1 MKSIYIR
8 CSEEVAE
15 LAKALAEKENRSV
28 NKQIIHMIRSL
39 AQEKNISLPA
49 EKAGEPVIKKHAH
62 GLESWAV
69 DANGSPVEATDEST
83 VGLRGLVGR
92 NSKVLDRTSSD

>member
-8 CSEEVAE
+8 CSDEVSE

-39 AQEKNISLPA
+39 AQEKNISILPTT
-49 EKAGEPVIKKHAH
+49 E
-62 GLESWAV
+62 LESELESENELKDETIGIEGW
-69 DANGSPVEATDEST
+69 DANGSPVETR

-92 NSKVLDRTSSD
+92 NSKVHDHTSND

>member
-8 CSEEVAE
+8 CNEEVAE

-39 AQEKNISLPA
+39 AQEKNISFQAGKKTERA
-49 EKAGEPVIKKHAH
+49 EEPKVKKHPH
-62 GLESWAV
+62 GLESW
-69 DANGSPVEATDEST
+69 DANGAPVESI
-83 VGLRGLVGR
+83 VGLKGLVGR
-92 NSKVLDRTSSD
+92 NSKVHDHTSND

>member
-8 CSEEVAE
+8 CNEEVAE

-49 EKAGEPVIKKHAH
+49 EKKIERAEEPVIKKHAH

-69 DANGSPVEATDEST
+69 DANGTPVEST
-83 VGLRGLVGR
+83 VGLKGLVGR
-92 NSKVLDRTSSD
+92 SSKALDRTSSD

>member
-15 LAKALAEKENRSV
+15 LSKLLAEKENRSV

-39 AQEKNISLPA
+39 AQEKNISISSKVEA
-49 EKAGEPVIKKHAH
+49 QENDSIE
-62 GLESWAV
+62 ESIVEGW
-69 DANGSPVEATDEST
+69 DANGSPVESN
-83 VGLRGLVGR
+83 VGLRGLVGK
-92 NSKVLDRTSSD
+92 S

>member
-8 CSEEVAE
+8 CSDEVSE

-39 AQEKNISLPA
+39 AQEKNIS
-49 EKAGEPVIKKHAH
+49 ITT
-62 GLESWAV
+62 GLESENELKDETIGIEGW
-69 DANGSPVEATDEST
+69 DANGSPVETS

-92 NSKVLDRTSSD
+92 NSKVHDHTSND

>member
-8 CSEEVAE
+8 CSDEVSE

-39 AQEKNISLPA
+39 AQEKNIS
-49 EKAGEPVIKKHAH
+49 ITT
-62 GLESWAV
+62 GLEPENELKDETIGIEGW
-69 DANGSPVEATDEST
+69 DANGSPVETN

-92 NSKVLDRTSSD
+92 NSKVHDHTSND